1 MNFYIHFFAKTIS
14 VRKSSIFVSSAF
26 GGPIYKPTKNI
37 NMKAIRVSCYFIA
50 IILFSFSCKKSS
62 TESGRRSD
70 SNSEPFISVVL
81 KNSNGTNY
89 YNDTFKIKYTLS
101 QAGYYE
107 PQSNPN
113 RWKYAAQDAYQFSKS
128 YTTFYLKNKAE
139 IKSYNTPI
147 LSELNVANPNDYSLL
162 LYSISDVNYN
172 NSTRSA
178 VAKTGTF
185 SITKTEPVSASTTT
199 PAGVKISGSWSGIA
213 TVTRSDGS
221 VGEYSGEVRINNIT
235 YYE

>member
-1 MNFYIHFFAKTIS
+1 
-14 VRKSSIFVSSAF
+14 
-26 GGPIYKPTKNI
+26 
-37 NMKAIRVSCYFIA
+37 MKAFRFSCYFIA

-70 SNSEPFISVVL
+70 SNSEPFISAVL
-81 KNSNGTNY
+81 KYPNGSY
-89 YNDTFKIKYTLS
+89 FYNDTFKTTYIS
-101 QAGYYE
+101 QSGYYGL
-107 PQSNPN
+107 QSNPS
-113 RWKYAAQDAYQFSKS
+113 RWEYAAQDAYQFSKS

-139 IKSYNTPI
+139 AKSYSTPV
-147 LSELNVANPNDYSLL
+147 LSEFNIANPNDYSLL

-199 PAGVKISGSWSGIA
+199 PAGVKISGTWTGKA
-213 TVTRSDGS
+213 RVTLSNGN
-221 VGEYSGEVRINNIT
+221 VVEYDGEVRINNIT